1 MRSALSLSFAA
12 LLVWGA
18 SCPTARA
25 QPASDTIRIGALRS
39 EAHTPLALIEE
50 ELEVDCQAPGSAVE
64 AMPCTLHVRY
74 TLENPDEEARAV
86 ALRFSVENAD
96 GFTVS
101 DVGTEG
107 RSAAPVLSMRRFPFD
122 AGGRRTLDLSG
133 AVLIE
138 QIRDPGPQP
147 TDALRARHPLL
158 GTSTEAEDRGFVFSR
173 AVARHFVGAP
183 NTLTIRVRLPE
194 GFTMVGATDLTLVP
208 DRSVDGW
215 QVYRMHHPADE
226 TDPDIRVT
234 IRRGETPFIR
244 NGGPFI
250 ALGGIVLT
258 PDGSTPNNIFWAR
271 LGYEIGFVDWVL
283 LSVAAETNFSSRFGM
298 SVMLE
303 AASPSFTVPP
313 SFSVGVGAAL
323 RLASESP
330 NVEAG
335 VRLAVGAVLVSV
347 GFEALFDFYPTDGGF
362 TITLLGRAGL

>member
-1 MRSALSLSFAA
+1 MILGWIGAAPSAL
-12 LLVWGA
+12 
-18 SCPTARA
+18 A
-25 QPASDTIRIGALRS
+25 QPASETIRLGALRS

-50 ELEVDCQAPGSAVE
+50 ELEVDCQAPGSSVQ

-74 TLENPDEEARAV
+74 TLENPDETSRAV
-86 ALRFSVENAD
+86 NLRFSVENAD
-96 GFTVS
+96 GFTVG
-101 DVGTEG
+101 DVGTSG
-107 RSAAPVLSMRRFPFD
+107 TSPAPVLSMRRFPFD
-122 AGGRRTLDLSG
+122 AGARRTLELSG

-158 GTSTEAEDRGFVFSR
+158 ASSTEAEDRGFIFSR
-173 AVARHFVGAP
+173 AVARHFVAAP
-183 NTLTIRVRLPE
+183 DILLIRLRLPE
-194 GFTMVGATDLTLVP
+194 GFTLAGASDLTPLP
-208 DRSVDGW
+208 ERSVDGW
-215 QVYRMHHPADE
+215 QVYQMHRPADE

-234 IRRGETPFIR
+234 LRRGQTPVVR
-244 NGGPFI
+244 NGGPFV
-250 ALGGIVLT
+250 ALGGIVLAG
-258 PDGSTPNNIFWAR
+258 DGSTPNNVFWAR
-271 LGYEIGFVDWVL
+271 LGYEIGFVDWAV
-283 LSVAAETNFSSRFGM
+283 LSVAAETNLTNRFGM

-303 AASPSFTVPP
+303 AASPSLTVPP

-335 VRLAVGAVLVSV
+335 VRLAVGAVLMSV

>member
-1 MRSALSLSFAA
+1 MR
-12 LLVWGA
+12 V
-18 SCPTARA
+18 
-25 QPASDTIRIGALRS
+25 GALRS

-50 ELEVDCQAPGSAVE
+50 ELEVDCQMPGSAVE

-74 TLENPDEEARAV
+74 TLENPDAETRAV
-86 ALRFSVENAD
+86 SLRFSVENAD
-96 GFTVS
+96 GFTIG
-101 DVGTEG
+101 DVGTAG
-107 RSAAPVLSMRRFPFD
+107 TSDAPVLSMRRFPFD
-122 AGGRRTLDLSG
+122 AGARRTLDLSG

-147 TDALRARHPLL
+147 TDALRARHPLV
-158 GTSTEAEDRGFVFSR
+158 GTSMDAEDRGFIFSR
-173 AVARHFVGAP
+173 AVARHFVAAP
-183 NTLTIRVRLPE
+183 DTLTIRLRLPE
-194 GFTMVGATDLTLVP
+194 GFTLVGASGLTPIP

-215 QVYRMHHPADE
+215 QVYRMHRPADE
-226 TDPDIRVT
+226 TDPDIRII

-258 PDGSTPNNIFWAR
+258 PDGSVPNNVFWAR
-271 LGYEIGFVDWVL
+271 LGYEIGFVDWLV
-283 LSVAAETNFSSRFGM
+283 LSVAAEGNFSSRFGM

-303 AASPSFTVPP
+303 AASPSYGIPP

-330 NVEAG
+330 TVEAG
-335 VRLAVGAVLVSV
+335 VRLAVGAVLLSV